1 MLFRQQ
7 HLLPFVLTRYLTCML
22 FSSPARTQLR
32 ILLFGCRMCRVAA
45 VTNCVCVSWHRAHTE
60 SWWNWDGMF
69 VCRYVAFLL
78 IILLS
83 LRLGVLKLHFI
94 QLQCLKY
101 HLAPYQFFF
110 FLISMP
116 CLFVWTRSK
125 SLSDIPM
132 VYPVRKGPDGNIIN
146 DVGQNTG
153 IASEWNQEN
162 KHQCRVA
169 AKDSEAQWQD
179 VSLASCLSLICSMN
193 IYKSII
199 TGQTSSADRSRT
211 ATERTLWGEL
221 TTLCLNMF
229 MPVNPFLKF
238 EILMSTTKTFL
249 NKKMVL

>member
-1 MLFRQQ
+1 MDAECAVLQ
-7 HLLPFVLTRYLTCML
+7 LLLT
-22 FSSPARTQLR
+22 
-32 ILLFGCRMCRVAA
+32 V
-45 VTNCVCVSWHRAHTE
+45 CVCQLALSTYRKLVKLRWHVCVPLCCISTIHPAFSATWRSKATLHATAVFKIPSCSVS
-60 SWWNWDGMF
+60 
-69 VCRYVAFLL
+69 
-78 IILLS
+78 
-83 LRLGVLKLHFI
+83 
-94 QLQCLKY
+94 
-101 HLAPYQFFF
+101 FFYF
-110 FLISMP
+110 FLFP
-116 CLFVWTRSK
+116 CPASFSVRIRSK

-146 DVGQNTG
+146 DVGQDTG

-179 VSLASCLSLICSMN
+179 VSLASCLSRICSMN